1 MISHI
6 PRGKV
11 SFLVPG
17 WERRSGKGGICAWG
31 HGSPFIPGESVSGS
45 CGQQAQKQLRSS
57 NRVGEAAAGMIAGAG
72 EKCC

>member
-31 HGSPFIPGESVSGS
+31 HGSPFTPGESMSGS
-45 CGQQAQKQLRSS
+45 CGQQAQKQLRC
-57 NRVGEAAAGMIAGAG
+57 GPCLEGAQIG
-72 EKCC
+72 SGRQLLE